1 MFAFKYVNE
10 LVGWSEGTKRE
21 KKEFFSS
28 WTRTMDLGVMGP
40 ARYHCAKLN
49 AGDGS

>member
-1 MFAFKYVNE
+1 
-10 LVGWSEGTKRE
+10 LE
-21 KKEFFSS
+21 KKKKSSFSS

-49 AGDGS
+49 AG